1 MQISHYLLDRILPT
15 VTMPARYTGGEWNS
29 IVKDWDAAQVR
40 LVLAY
45 PDVYQVGMSNL
56 GLMILYDI
64 VNRRPDCLAE
74 RVYAPWVDM
83 EAAMRQAG
91 IPLYSLESRHP
102 LREFDVLGFTLPYE
116 LNFSNVLNM
125 LDLAGLPV
133 LAAERGADW
142 PLVIGGGVGAVN
154 AEPLADFFDAFA
166 IGDGEEVILEI
177 LNACARAKESRAGK
191 LELLRALAGIPGVY
205 VPSLYQVTYHDDGT
219 VAAITPTTPEA
230 RPRILRRVMSQLLP
244 PPVDLIV
251 PYVQAVHDRGMVE
264 IARGCTAGCR
274 FCQAG
279 MVYRPLR
286 ERSLPEVLAAVEAIG
301 RCTGYEEIALVS
313 LSSASHP
320 QIEEMVRELIA
331 RYSHPPL
338 AVSLPSLRID
348 TFSVRLAEL
357 FQGRR
362 KTGLTFAPEAG
373 SQRLRDVINKRVTEA
388 DLLATAEAAFA
399 GGWQRIKL
407 YFMIGLPTETLDDVA
422 AIVELVQEVRAVGRR
437 YHGRR
442 AQVNVS
448 VATFIPKPHTPFQ
461 WSPLVGED
469 DLATR
474 LALLRRGVKGRGVQ
488 LSWHAPQTSL
498 LEAALARGDRRLGRV
513 IHRAWQ
519 LGARFDA
526 WPEHFGWE
534 VWQRA
539 FAAEG
544 LDADWY
550 ARRERSFAEVLPW
563 DHIENGV
570 SKAFLW
576 DEYRRA
582 LHGETTPDC
591 REMCVGCGLA
601 ETLGCE
607 GAG

>member
-1 MQISHYLLDRILPT
+1 MQIDNRLLDRILPG
-15 VTMPARYTGGEWNS
+15 VTMPARYTGGELNS
-29 IVKDWDAAQVR
+29 VVKDWDAARVR
-40 LVLAY
+40 LILAY

-64 VNRRPDCLAE
+64 VNRRADFLAE
-74 RVYAPWVDM
+74 RTYAPWVDM
-83 EAAMRQAG
+83 EAAMRRAG
-91 IPLYSLESRHP
+91 ILLYGLESRHP
-102 LREFDVLGFTLPYE
+102 LAEFDVLGFTLPYE

-133 LAAERGADW
+133 LAAERSGDW

-154 AEPLADFFDAFA
+154 AEPLADFFDAFV

-177 LNACARAKESRAGK
+177 LSLCAQAKESGARK
-191 LELLRALAGIPGVY
+191 PELLRALAAIPGVY
-205 VPSLYQVTYHDDGT
+205 VPSLYQVTYRDDGT
-219 VAAITPTTPEA
+219 VAAITPLAAEA
-230 RPRILRRVMSQLLP
+230 SPRVVRHIVRLPP
-244 PPVDLIV
+244 PPVDLLV

-286 ERSLPEVLAAVEAIG
+286 ERPLPEVLDAVEAIV
-301 RCTGYEEIALVS
+301 RRTGYEEISLVS
-313 LSSASHP
+313 LNSASHP
-320 QIEEMVRELIA
+320 QIEDMVCELTS
-331 RYSHPPL
+331 RYRHPPL
-338 AVSLPSLRID
+338 AISLPSLRID

-373 SQRLRDVINKRVTEA
+373 SQRLRDVINKRVTEE

-407 YFMIGLPTETLDDVA
+407 YFMVGLPTETPDDVA
-422 AIVELVQEVRAVGRR
+422 AIVELVRQVEAVGRR
-437 YHGRR
+437 HHRGR
-442 AQVNVS
+442 AQVGVS
-448 VATFIPKPHTPFQ
+448 VATFVPKPHTPFQ
-461 WSPLVGED
+461 WSPLIGEN
-469 DLATR
+469 DLVVR
-474 LALLRRGVKGRGVQ
+474 LKLLRQGIKGRGLR

-526 WPEHFGWE
+526 WPEYFDWRI
-534 VWQRA
+534 WQQA
-539 FAAEG
+539 FAAQG

-570 SKAFLW
+570 NKSFLW
-576 DEYRRA
+576 DECQRA
-582 LHGETTPDC
+582 LRGETSPDC
-591 REMCVGCGLA
+591 REVCLGCGMA

-607 GAG
+607 GSR

>member
-1 MQISHYLLDRILPT
+1 MQIDNRLLDKILPG

-29 IVKDWDAAQVR
+29 VVKDWDAARAR

-64 VNRRPDCLAE
+64 VNRRPDFLAE
-74 RVYAPWVDM
+74 RTYAPWVDM
-83 EAAMRQAG
+83 ETAMRKARM
-91 IPLYSLESRHP
+91 PLYTLESRHP
-102 LREFDVLGFTLPYE
+102 LAEFDVLGFTLPYE

-142 PLVIGGGVGAVN
+142 PLVIGGGVGTVN
-154 AEPLADFFDAFA
+154 AEPLADFFDAFV

-177 LNACARAKESRAGK
+177 LDICAQAREVGARKS
-191 LELLRALAGIPGVY
+191 ELLRALAGIPGVY
-205 VPSLYQVTYHDDGT
+205 VPSFYQVTYHDDGT
-219 VAAITPTTPEA
+219 VAAITPFVPEA
-230 RPRILRRVMSQLLP
+230 NPRITRRIVSHLPP

-251 PYVQAVHDRGMVE
+251 PYVQAVHDRGVVE

-286 ERSLPEVLAAVEAIG
+286 ERSLPEVLDAVEAIV
-301 RCTGYEEIALVS
+301 RRTGYEEVALVS
-313 LSSASHP
+313 LNSTSHP
-320 QIEEMVRELIA
+320 QIEEMVRELII
-331 RYSHPPL
+331 RYHHPPL
-338 AVSLPSLRID
+338 AISLPSLRID

-373 SQRLRDVINKRVTEA
+373 SQRLRDVINKRVTET
-388 DLLATAEAAFA
+388 DLLTTAETAFA
-399 GGWQRIKL
+399 SGWQRIKL
-407 YFMIGLPTETLDDVA
+407 YFMVGLPTETLDDVR
-422 AIVELVQEVRAVGRR
+422 AIVELIHKVQAVGRK

-442 AQVNVS
+442 TRVSVS
-448 VATFIPKPHTPFQ
+448 VATFVPKPHTPFQ
-461 WSPLVGED
+461 WSPLVGES
-469 DLATR
+469 DLMAR
-474 LALLRRGVKGRGVQ
+474 LNLLRRGIRGRGVQ
-488 LSWHAPQTSL
+488 LSWHAPQTSF

-513 IHRAWQ
+513 IYRAWR

-526 WPEHFGWE
+526 WPEHYDWQ

-539 FAAEG
+539 FEEEG

-550 ARRERSFAEVLPW
+550 ARRERSFSEVLPW
-563 DHIENGV
+563 EHIENGV
-570 SKAFLW
+570 SKTFLW
-576 DEYRRA
+576 DEYQRA
-582 LHGETTPDC
+582 LWGETSPDC
-591 REMCVGCGLA
+591 REVCLVCGLA

-607 GAG
+607 GSR

>member
-1 MQISHYLLDRILPT
+1 MQIDNRLLDKILPG

-29 IVKDWDAAQVR
+29 VVKDWDAARAR

-64 VNRRPDCLAE
+64 VNRRPDFLAE
-74 RVYAPWVDM
+74 RTYAPWVDM
-83 EAAMRQAG
+83 EAAMRKARM
-91 IPLYSLESRHP
+91 PLYTLESRHP
-102 LREFDVLGFTLPYE
+102 LAEFDVLGFTLPYE

-142 PLVIGGGVGAVN
+142 PLVIGGGVGTVN
-154 AEPLADFFDAFA
+154 AEPLADFFDAFV

-177 LNACARAKESRAGK
+177 LDICAQAKEAKARKS
-191 LELLRALAGIPGVY
+191 ELLRTLASIPGVY
-205 VPSLYQVTYHDDGT
+205 VPSLYQVMYHDDGT
-219 VAAITPTTPEA
+219 VAAITPLVPEA
-230 RPRILRRVMSQLLP
+230 NPRITRRIVSHLPP

-286 ERSLPEVLAAVEAIG
+286 ERSLPEVLDAVEAIV
-301 RCTGYEEIALVS
+301 RRTGYEEVALVS
-313 LSSASHP
+313 LNSTSHP
-320 QIEEMVRELIA
+320 QIEEMVRELTA
-331 RYSHPPL
+331 RYRHPPL
-338 AVSLPSLRID
+338 AISLPSLRID

-373 SQRLRDVINKRVTEA
+373 SQRLRDVINKRVTET
-388 DLLATAEAAFA
+388 DLLATAETAFA
-399 GGWQRIKL
+399 SGWQRIKL
-407 YFMIGLPTETLDDVA
+407 YFMVGLPTETLDDMR
-422 AIVELVQEVRAVGRR
+422 AIVGLIHEVQAVGRK

-442 AQVNVS
+442 TQVGVS
-448 VATFIPKPHTPFQ
+448 VATFVPKPHTPFQ
-461 WSPLVGED
+461 WSPLVGEN
-469 DLATR
+469 DLMAR
-474 LALLRRGVKGRGVQ
+474 LDLLRRGIRGRGVQ

-513 IHRAWQ
+513 IYRAWRF
-519 LGARFDA
+519 GARFDA
-526 WPEHFGWE
+526 WPEHYDWQ

-539 FAAEG
+539 FEEEG
-544 LDADWY
+544 LNADWY
-550 ARRERSFAEVLPW
+550 ARRERSFSEVLPW
-563 DHIENGV
+563 EHIENGV
-570 SKAFLW
+570 SKTFSW
-576 DEYRRA
+576 DEYQRA
-582 LHGETTPDC
+582 LRGETSPDC
-591 REMCVGCGLA
+591 REVCLGCGLA

-607 GAG
+607 GSR